1 MEVESVAGS
10 SRLPPS
16 TPVKATIRAHSY
28 PTPESIPRVA
38 RLVSRWLPF
47 KLLPSFARHSTDVDI
62 PESPTQYCDV
72 GTATSPIAVEE
83 DIDMVP
89 PHVNVAS
96 PSLSVPSHQSA
107 SSSSDDVNMD
117 DNARTSP
124 RCAGCQ
130 RAQADAL
137 EIELLKEKV
146 KEITEEMTKIKEERD
161 TLAAKLEESE
171 ESVSS
176 VCRLLMT
183 YSTLFIDTVPRRQ
196 DRDIED
202 WIVTKARRDP
212 AASKE

>member
-1 MEVESVAGS
+1 MEVESVSGS

-16 TPVKATIRAHSY
+16 TPVKAIVRAHSY

-38 RLVSRWLPF
+38 RLVSQWLPF
-47 KLLPSFARHSTDVDI
+47 KLLSSFARRSTDVDI

-72 GTATSPIAVEE
+72 GTATSSIAVE

-89 PHVNVAS
+89 PPVNVAS
-96 PSLSVPSHQSA
+96 SSLSVPSHQSA

-117 DNARTSP
+117 DDAGTSP

-161 TLAAKLEESE
+161 TLTAKLEESE

-183 YSTLFIDTVPRRQ
+183 YSTLFIDTGPRLQ
-196 DRDIED
+196 DRVIED
-202 WIVTKARRDP
+202 RVVTKAKRDP
-212 AASKE
+212 AALKE